1 MSIKQGKKT
10 IDVGNKLVES
20 LYTPEKLRGTKWN
33 HVSTGRTGF
42 NTILD
47 KDIIKRHLDREKQNM
62 GQGFL
67 RLTVPGY
74 DGTKPSP
81 INIGGRLMYP
91 QENGKGGY
99 DVVIVDNGVVK
110 KMKEMEEE
118 KRKYLEE
125 LIETCSLS
133 DEIMALTLGLNGV
146 DDLKALIGAGQN
158 MGGEISD
165 TELVQV
171 DATPSSI
178 ETMDPTG
185 QTYSKA
191 LQKFKICLRHFMP
204 VLDDLTPAK
213 TINQEA

>member
-1 MSIKQGKKT
+1 MALKQGNKT
-10 IDVGNKLVES
+10 IDVGNKLVDS

-47 KDIIKRHLDREKQNM
+47 KDIVKRHLDREKQNM

-74 DGTKPSP
+74 DGTNPSP

-118 KRKYLEE
+118 KRKYLED

-133 DEIMALTLGLNGV
+133 NEIMALTLGLNSV
-146 DDLKALIGAGQN
+146 DDLKELIGKDKD
-158 MGGEISD
+158 MGGEITD
-165 TELVQV
+165 DDLKKV
-171 DATPSSI
+171 DATPESI

-191 LQKFKICLRHFMP
+191 LQKFKICLRHYMP
-204 VLDDLTPAK
+204 VLDDLTTSK
-213 TINQEA
+213 TINQEY